1 MLRVSALKKR
11 DGFTL
16 QAEFEA
22 PTPGIVALFGRSGC
36 GKTTLVNI
44 ISGLL
49 AADEARIQLD
59 DVVLADTRA
68 GISVPVERRR
78 IGYVFQDAR
87 LFPHFSVL
95 GNLRYGLKRTLRRRG
110 QPASEPNARGT

>member
-1 MLRVSALKKR
+1 
-11 DGFTL
+11 
-16 QAEFEA
+16 QAELEA

-49 AADEARIQLD
+49 AADEARIQLV

-68 GISVPVERRR
+68 GVSIPVEGRRM
-78 IGYVFQDAR
+78 GHVFQDSR

-95 GNLRYGLKRTLRRRG
+95 GNLRYGLKRGLRGGWRHGAAPLPR
-110 QPASEPNARGT
+110 QFIAFDEVVA